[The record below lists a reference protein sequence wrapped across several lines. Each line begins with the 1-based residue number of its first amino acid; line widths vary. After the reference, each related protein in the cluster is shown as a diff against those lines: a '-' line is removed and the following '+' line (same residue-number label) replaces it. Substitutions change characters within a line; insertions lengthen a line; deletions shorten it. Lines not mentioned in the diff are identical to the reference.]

1 MRFTLLVP
9 FLFGFM
15 LNAKVVLPDILSD
28 NMVIQ
33 QNSTIKLWGTAKAKT
48 SVKIKVSWSTVPY
61 TCRSEKN
68 GQWQISIQ
76 TNAASFQKHTI
87 TISDGKLITIQN
99 VLIGEVWLCSGQSNM
114 EMSFNGFKNQP
125 IADANYYIS
134 NAKKESGIRMLNVV
148 KSSSI
153 NSNSVGKGKW
163 LESSPQNLP
172 SFSAT
177 AYFFA
182 LRLQEQLK
190 VPIGII
196 NSSYGGSCIEG
207 WLSLGN
213 LERYTDF
220 DFKQKIP
227 DSMSWQ
233 RPNVMY
239 QNMIK
244 PFRNY
249 VINGF
254 VWYQGESNVERYATY
269 AQKLQE
275 LVYLWRYTFDN
286 ADLPF
291 YVVEIAP
298 FLYGDLVQAAKLRE
312 AQFQGVNLMYNTGYV
327 CTNDLVLESEA
338 TNIHP
343 SQKKPI
349 GDRLANLVL
358 HDSYHFDT
366 IHAYSPSI
374 DQYCITN
381 DSIVLYFKN
390 SEQGFQ
396 FQQEFVGFE
405 VADSTKSFIS
415 ASASVGIDKNTLVIK
430 MGNGYVPMAVRY
442 CFKNFQLG
450 NVKSTYGLPL
460 VPFRTDD
467 WDN

>member
-1 MRFTLLVP
+1 MRIILLLP

-15 LNAKVVLPDILSD
+15 LNAKVVLPDMLSD

-33 QNSTIKLWGTAKAKT
+33 QNSSIKLWGTAKAKT

-207 WLSLGN
+207 WLSPGN

-220 DFKQKIP
+220 DAKQKIP

-239 QNMIK
+239 QNMLK
-244 PFRNY
+244 PYRDY

-254 VWYQGESNVERYATY
+254 VWYQGESNVGRYGTY

-275 LVYLWRYTFDN
+275 LIYLWRYTFNN

-298 FLYGDLVQAAKLRE
+298 FLYGDLDPAAKLRE

-415 ASASVGIDKNTLVIK
+415 ASASLGIDKNTLVIK

>member
-1 MRFTLLVP
+1 MRIILLLP

-15 LNAKVVLPDILSD
+15 LNAKVVLPDMLSN

-114 EMSFNGFKNQP
+114 EMSFNGYKDQP

-207 WLSLGN
+207 WLSPGN

-220 DFKQKIP
+220 DAKQKIP

-239 QNMIK
+239 QNMLK
-244 PFRNY
+244 PYRDY

-254 VWYQGESNVERYATY
+254 VWYQGESNVGRYGTY

-275 LVYLWRYTFDN
+275 LIYLWRYTFNN

-298 FLYGDLVQAAKLRE
+298 FLYGDLDPAAKLRE

-415 ASASVGIDKNTLVIK
+415 ASASLGIDKNTLVIK

>member
-1 MRFTLLVP
+1 
-9 FLFGFM
+9 M
-15 LNAKVVLPDILSD
+15 LNAKVVLPDVLSD

-48 SVKIKVSWSTVPY
+48 AVKIKVSWSTVPY

-148 KSSSI
+148 KSASL

-207 WLSLGN
+207 WLSPGN

-220 DFKQKIP
+220 DFRQKIP

-239 QNMIK
+239 QNMLK

-275 LVYLWRYTFDN
+275 LVYLWRYTFDK

-312 AQFQGVNLMYNTGYV
+312 AQFQGVNLMDNTAYV

-338 TNIHP
+338 MNIHP

-366 IHAYSPSI
+366 IHAYSPSL
-374 DQYCITN
+374 DQFCITN
-381 DSIVLYFKN
+381 DSIVLHFKN

-396 FQQEFVGFE
+396 FQQEFIGFE

-415 ASASVGIDKNTLVIK
+415 ARAMLGIDKNTLVIK
-430 MGNGYVPMAVRY
+430 MGDGYVPIAVRY

-467 WDN
+467 WSN

>member
-1 MRFTLLVP
+1 MRIILLLP

-33 QNSTIKLWGTAKAKT
+33 QNSSIKLWGTAKAKT

-207 WLSLGN
+207 WLSPGN

-467 WDN
+467 WSN

>member
-15 LNAKVVLPDILSD
+15 LNAKVVLPDMLSD

-33 QNSTIKLWGTAKAKT
+33 QNSSIKLWGTAKAKT

-207 WLSLGN
+207 WLSPGN
-213 LERYTDF
+213 LEKYTDF
-220 DFKQKIP
+220 DFRQKIP

-239 QNMIK
+239 QNMLK

-286 ADLPF
+286 SDLPF
-291 YVVEIAP
+291 YAVEIAP
-298 FLYGDLVQAAKLRE
+298 FQYGNGVQAAKLRE
-312 AQFQGVNLMYNTGYV
+312 AQFKGINAIKNTGFV
-327 CTNDLVLESEA
+327 CTNDLVAESEA

-358 HDSYHFDT
+358 HDTYHVDT
-366 IHAYSPSI
+366 IKANSPSLEHVT
-374 DQYCITN
+374 ITS
-381 DSIVLYFKN
+381 DSIVMQFEN
-390 SEQGFQ
+390 SYEGLQNQ
-396 FQQEFVGFE
+396 LEFIGFE
-405 VADSTKSFIS
+405 VADSTTFFRTAQPFLGADKSSLIIK
-415 ASASVGIDKNTLVIK
+415 IDKGFAPI
-430 MGNGYVPMAVRY
+430 AVRY
-442 CFKNFQLG
+442 CFKNFQVG
-450 NVKSTYGLPL
+450 NVKNSVGLPL
-460 VPFRTDD
+460 VPFRTDE

>member
-33 QNSTIKLWGTAKAKT
+33 QNSSIKLWGTAKAKT

-207 WLSLGN
+207 WLSPGN

-366 IHAYSPSI
+366 IHAYSPAF

-381 DSIVLYFKN
+381 DSIVLHFKN

-415 ASASVGIDKNTLVIK
+415 ASASAGIDKNTLVIK
-430 MGNGYVPMAVRY
+430 MGNGYVPLAVRY

>member
-15 LNAKVVLPDILSD
+15 LNAKVVLPDMLSD

-33 QNSTIKLWGTAKAKT
+33 QNSSIKLWGTAKAKT

-207 WLSLGN
+207 WLSPGN

-312 AQFQGVNLMYNTGYV
+312 AQFQGVNLMDNTAYV

-366 IHAYSPSI
+366 IHAYSPAF

-430 MGNGYVPMAVRY
+430 MGNGYVPLAVRY

>member
-15 LNAKVVLPDILSD
+15 LNAKVVLPDMLSD

-33 QNSTIKLWGTAKAKT
+33 QNSSIKLWGTAKAKT

-114 EMSFNGFKNQP
+114 EMSFNGYKDQP

-196 NSSYGGSCIEG
+196 NTSYGGSCIEG
-207 WLSLGN
+207 WLCPEN
-213 LERYTDF
+213 LEKYTDF
-220 DFKQKIP
+220 DFRQKIP

-249 VINGF
+249 IINGF

-298 FLYGDLVQAAKLRE
+298 FLYGDVVQAAKLRE
-312 AQFQGVNLMYNTGYV
+312 AQFQGVNLMDNSAYV
-327 CTNDLVLESEA
+327 CTNDLVFESEII
-338 TNIHP
+338 NIHP

-349 GDRLANLVL
+349 GDRVANLVL
-358 HDSYHFDT
+358 HKNYGFDS
-366 IHAYSPSI
+366 IKANSPSLSRFSI
-374 DQYCITN
+374 FS
-381 DSIVLYFKN
+381 DSIILNFDN
-390 SEQGFQ
+390 SYDGFLSQ
-396 FQQEFVGFE
+396 KDIVGFE
-405 VADSTKSFIS
+405 IADSTQIFRKAEAFFGEANNTIS
-415 ASASVGIDKNTLVIK
+415 IK
-430 MGNGYVPMAVRY
+430 FEKDFRPIAVRY
-442 CFKNFQLG
+442 CFKNFQIG
-450 NVKSTYGLPL
+450 NVKNSVGLPL
-460 VPFRTDD
+460 IPFRTDD
-467 WDN
+467 WSH

>member
-9 FLFGFM
+9 FLFCFM
-15 LNAKVVLPDILSD
+15 LNAKVVLPDVLSD

-33 QNSTIKLWGTAKAKT
+33 QNSTIKLWGSAKAKT
-48 SVKIKVSWSTVPY
+48 AVKIKVSWSTVSY

-68 GQWQISIQ
+68 GQWQLSIK

-148 KSSSI
+148 KSASL

-207 WLSLGN
+207 WLSPGN

-220 DFKQKIP
+220 DFRQKIP

-239 QNMIK
+239 QNMLK

-275 LVYLWRYTFDN
+275 LVYLWRYTFDK

-312 AQFQGVNLMYNTGYV
+312 AQFQGVNLMDNTAYV

-338 TNIHP
+338 MNIHP

-358 HDSYHFDT
+358 HESYHFDT
-366 IHAYSPSI
+366 IHAYSPSL
-374 DQYCITN
+374 DQFCITN
-381 DSIVLYFKN
+381 DSIVLHFKN

-396 FQQEFVGFE
+396 FQQEFIGFE

-415 ASASVGIDKNTLVIK
+415 ARAMLGIDKNTLVIK
-430 MGNGYVPMAVRY
+430 MGDGYVPIAVRY

-467 WDN
+467 WSN

>member
-1 MRFTLLVP
+1 
-9 FLFGFM
+9 M
-15 LNAKVVLPDILSD
+15 LNAKVVLPDVLSD

-48 SVKIKVSWSTVPY
+48 AVKIKVSWSTVSY

-68 GQWQISIQ
+68 GQWQLSIK

-148 KSSSI
+148 KSASL

-207 WLSLGN
+207 WLSPGN

-220 DFKQKIP
+220 DFRQKIP

-239 QNMIK
+239 QNMLK

-275 LVYLWRYTFDN
+275 LVYLWRYTFDK

-312 AQFQGVNLMYNTGYV
+312 AQFQGVNLMDNTAYV

-338 TNIHP
+338 MNIHP

-366 IHAYSPSI
+366 IHAYSPSL
-374 DQYCITN
+374 DQFCITN
-381 DSIVLYFKN
+381 DSIVLHFKN

-396 FQQEFVGFE
+396 FQQEFIGFE

-415 ASASVGIDKNTLVIK
+415 ARAMLGIDKNTLVIK
-430 MGNGYVPMAVRY
+430 MGDGYVPIAVRY

-467 WDN
+467 WSN

>member
-1 MRFTLLVP
+1 MRIILLLP

-33 QNSTIKLWGTAKAKT
+33 QNSSIKLWGTAKAKT

-153 NSNSVGKGKW
+153 NSNSVGKGNW

-207 WLSLGN
+207 WLSPGN

-467 WDN
+467 WSN

>member
-1 MRFTLLVP
+1 MRIILLLP

-33 QNSTIKLWGTAKAKT
+33 QNSSIKLWGTAKAKT
-48 SVKIKVSWSTVPY
+48 SVKIKVSWSIVPY

-207 WLSLGN
+207 WLSPGN

-312 AQFQGVNLMYNTGYV
+312 AQFQGVNLMDNTAYV

-349 GDRLANLVL
+349 GVRLANLVL

-366 IHAYSPSI
+366 IHAYSPAF
-374 DQYCITN
+374 DQFCITN
-381 DSIVLYFKN
+381 DSIVLHFKN
-390 SEQGFQ
+390 SEHGFQ

-415 ASASVGIDKNTLVIK
+415 ASASLGIDKNTLVIK

>member
-1 MRFTLLVP
+1 MRIILLLP

-33 QNSTIKLWGTAKAKT
+33 QNSSIKLWGTAKAKT

-114 EMSFNGFKNQP
+114 EMSFNGYKDQP

-207 WLSLGN
+207 WLSPGN

-220 DFKQKIP
+220 DAKQKIP

-239 QNMIK
+239 QNMLK
-244 PFRNY
+244 PYRDY

-254 VWYQGESNVERYATY
+254 VWYQGESNVGRYGTY

-275 LVYLWRYTFDN
+275 LIYLWRYTFNN

-298 FLYGDLVQAAKLRE
+298 FLYGDLDPAAKLRE

-415 ASASVGIDKNTLVIK
+415 ASASLGIDKNTLVIK
-430 MGNGYVPMAVRY
+430 MGNGYVPLAVRY

>member
-1 MRFTLLVP
+1 MRFALLVP

-15 LNAKVVLPDILSD
+15 LNAKVVLPDVLSD

-48 SVKIKVSWSTVPY
+48 TVNIKVSWSTIDY
-61 TCRSEKN
+61 NCRSEKN
-68 GQWQISIQ
+68 GQWQISIR
-76 TNAASFQKHTI
+76 TNAASFQKHAI

-134 NAKKESGIRMLNVV
+134 NAKKESGIRMLNVI
-148 KSSSI
+148 KSASL
-153 NSNSVGKGKW
+153 NSKVVGKGNW
-163 LESSPQNLP
+163 LDSSPENLP
-172 SFSAT
+172 LFSAT

-182 LRLQEQLK
+182 LRLQAQLN
-190 VPIGII
+190 VPVGII
-196 NSSYGGSCIEG
+196 NSSYGGSSIEG
-207 WLSLGN
+207 WLSPGN

-220 DFKQKIP
+220 DTKQTIP

-233 RPNVMY
+233 RPYVMY
-239 QNMIK
+239 QNMLK
-244 PFRNY
+244 PYRDY
-249 VINGF
+249 VINGI
-254 VWYQGESNVERYATY
+254 VWYQGESNVGRYGTY

-275 LVYLWRYTFDN
+275 LIYLWRYTFNN

-298 FLYGDLVQAAKLRE
+298 YLYDEFDQAAKLRE

-327 CTNDLVLESEA
+327 CTNDLVNESEA
-338 TNIHP
+338 NNIHP

-349 GDRLANLVL
+349 GDRLASLAL
-358 HDSYHFDT
+358 HETYHLDT
-366 IHAYSPSI
+366 IHAYSPCF
-374 DQYCITN
+374 DQFCLSN
-381 DSIVLYFKN
+381 DSIVLHFKN
-390 SEQGFQ
+390 CDDGFQ

-415 ASASVGIDKNTLVIK
+415 ASATVGIDKNTLVIK
-430 MGNGYVPMAVRY
+430 MGNGYVPLAVRY

>member
-1 MRFTLLVP
+1 MRFTLLVS

-15 LNAKVVLPDILSD
+15 LNAKVVLPDMLSN

-68 GQWQISIQ
+68 GQWQISIR
-76 TNAASFQKHTI
+76 TNSASFQKHAI

-114 EMSFNGFKNQP
+114 EMSFNGYKDQP

-207 WLSLGN
+207 WLSPGN

-220 DFKQKIP
+220 DAKQKIP

-298 FLYGDLVQAAKLRE
+298 FLYGDLDPAAKLRE

-415 ASASVGIDKNTLVIK
+415 ASASLGIDKNTLVIK
-430 MGNGYVPMAVRY
+430 MGNGYVPLAVRY

>member
-1 MRFTLLVP
+1 MRIILLLP

-33 QNSTIKLWGTAKAKT
+33 QNSSIKLWGTAKAKT
-48 SVKIKVSWSTVPY
+48 SVKIKVSWSIVPY

-114 EMSFNGFKNQP
+114 EMSFNGYKDQP

-207 WLSLGN
+207 WLSPGN

-312 AQFQGVNLMYNTGYV
+312 AQFQGVNLMDNTAYV

-349 GDRLANLVL
+349 GVRLANLVL

-430 MGNGYVPMAVRY
+430 MGNGYVPLAVRY

>member
-1 MRFTLLVP
+1 MRIILLLP

-15 LNAKVVLPDILSD
+15 LNAKVVLPDMLSN

-68 GQWQISIQ
+68 GQWQISIR
-76 TNAASFQKHTI
+76 TNSASFQKHAI

-114 EMSFNGFKNQP
+114 EMSFNGYKDQP

-207 WLSLGN
+207 WLSPGN

-220 DFKQKIP
+220 DAKQKIP

-239 QNMIK
+239 QNMLK
-244 PFRNY
+244 PYRDY

-254 VWYQGESNVERYATY
+254 VWYQGESNVGRYGTY

-275 LVYLWRYTFDN
+275 LIYLWRYTFNN

-298 FLYGDLVQAAKLRE
+298 FLYGDLDPAAKLRE

-366 IHAYSPSI
+366 IHAYSPAF

>member
-1 MRFTLLVP
+1 MRIIILLP

-33 QNSTIKLWGTAKAKT
+33 QNSSIKLWGTAKAKT

-207 WLSLGN
+207 WLSPGN

-343 SQKKPI
+343 SQKKTI

-358 HDSYHFDT
+358 HDSYHFNT

-467 WDN
+467 WSN

>member
-1 MRFTLLVP
+1 MRIILLLP

-15 LNAKVVLPDILSD
+15 LNAKVVLPDMLSN

-68 GQWQISIQ
+68 GQWQISIR
-76 TNAASFQKHTI
+76 TNSASFQKHAI

-114 EMSFNGFKNQP
+114 EMSFNGYKDQP

-207 WLSLGN
+207 WLSPGN

-220 DFKQKIP
+220 DAKQKIP

-239 QNMIK
+239 QNMLK
-244 PFRNY
+244 PYRDY

-254 VWYQGESNVERYATY
+254 VWYQGESNVGRYGTY

-275 LVYLWRYTFDN
+275 LIYLWRYTFNN

-298 FLYGDLVQAAKLRE
+298 FLYGDLDPAAKLRE

-415 ASASVGIDKNTLVIK
+415 ASASLGIDKNTLVIK

>member
-15 LNAKVVLPDILSD
+15 LNAKVVLPDVLSD

-48 SVKIKVSWSTVPY
+48 AVKIKVSWSTVSY

-68 GQWQISIQ
+68 GQWQLSIK

-114 EMSFNGFKNQP
+114 EMSFNGFNNQP
-125 IADANYYIS
+125 IADANYYIL

-148 KSSSI
+148 KSASL

-207 WLSLGN
+207 WLSPGN

-220 DFKQKIP
+220 DFRQKIP

-239 QNMIK
+239 QNMLK

-327 CTNDLVLESEA
+327 CTNDLVLEFEA

-467 WDN
+467 WSN

>member
-1 MRFTLLVP
+1 MRFTLLVS

-15 LNAKVVLPDILSD
+15 LNAKVVLPDMLSN

-48 SVKIKVSWSTVPY
+48 SVKIKVSWSTIDY
-61 TCRSEKN
+61 NCRSEKN
-68 GQWQISIQ
+68 GQWQISIR
-76 TNAASFQKHTI
+76 TNSASFQKHAI

-114 EMSFNGFKNQP
+114 EMSFNGYKDQP

-207 WLSLGN
+207 WLSPGN

-254 VWYQGESNVERYATY
+254 VWYQGESNVGRYGTY

-275 LVYLWRYTFDN
+275 LIYLWRYTFNN

-298 FLYGDLVQAAKLRE
+298 FLYGDLDPAAKLRE

-415 ASASVGIDKNTLVIK
+415 ASASLGIDKNTLVIK

>member
-9 FLFGFM
+9 FLFCFM
-15 LNAKVVLPDILSD
+15 LNAKVVLPDVLSD

-48 SVKIKVSWSTVPY
+48 AVKIKVSWSTVSY

-68 GQWQISIQ
+68 GQWQLWIK

-125 IADANYYIS
+125 IADANYYIL

-148 KSSSI
+148 KSASL

-207 WLSLGN
+207 WLSPGN

-220 DFKQKIP
+220 DFRQKIP

-239 QNMIK
+239 QNMLK

-275 LVYLWRYTFDN
+275 LVYLWRYTFDK

-312 AQFQGVNLMYNTGYV
+312 AQFQGVNLMDNTAYV

-338 TNIHP
+338 MNIHP

-366 IHAYSPSI
+366 IHAYSPSL
-374 DQYCITN
+374 DQFCITN
-381 DSIVLYFKN
+381 DSIVLHFKN

-396 FQQEFVGFE
+396 FQQEFIGFE

-415 ASASVGIDKNTLVIK
+415 ARAMLGIDKNTLVIK
-430 MGNGYVPMAVRY
+430 MGDGYVPIAVRY

-467 WDN
+467 WSN

>member
-9 FLFGFM
+9 FLFCFM
-15 LNAKVVLPDILSD
+15 LNAKVVLPDVLSD

-48 SVKIKVSWSTVPY
+48 AVKIKVSWSTVSY

-68 GQWQISIQ
+68 GQWQLSIK

-148 KSSSI
+148 KSASL

-207 WLSLGN
+207 WLSPGN

-220 DFKQKIP
+220 DFRQKIP

-239 QNMIK
+239 QNMLK

-275 LVYLWRYTFDN
+275 LVYLWRYTFDK

-312 AQFQGVNLMYNTGYV
+312 AQFQGVNLMDNTAYV

-338 TNIHP
+338 MNIHP

-366 IHAYSPSI
+366 IHAYSPSL
-374 DQYCITN
+374 DQFCITN
-381 DSIVLYFKN
+381 DSIVLHFKN

-396 FQQEFVGFE
+396 FQQEFIGFE

-415 ASASVGIDKNTLVIK
+415 ARAMLGIDKNTLVIK
-430 MGNGYVPMAVRY
+430 MGDGYVPIAVRY

-467 WDN
+467 WSN

>member
-1 MRFTLLVP
+1 
-9 FLFGFM
+9 M
-15 LNAKVVLPDILSD
+15 LNAKVVLPDVLSD

-48 SVKIKVSWSTVPY
+48 AVKIKVSWSTVSY

-68 GQWQISIQ
+68 GQWQLSIK

-148 KSSSI
+148 KSASL

-207 WLSLGN
+207 WLSPGN

-220 DFKQKIP
+220 DFRQKIP

-239 QNMIK
+239 QNMLK

-275 LVYLWRYTFDN
+275 LVYLWRYTFDK

-312 AQFQGVNLMYNTGYV
+312 AQFQGVNLMDNTAYV

-338 TNIHP
+338 MNIHP

-366 IHAYSPSI
+366 IHAYSPSL
-374 DQYCITN
+374 DQFCITN
-381 DSIVLYFKN
+381 DSIVLHFKN

-396 FQQEFVGFE
+396 FQQEFIGFE

-415 ASASVGIDKNTLVIK
+415 ARAMLGIDKNTLVIK
-430 MGNGYVPMAVRY
+430 MGDGYVPIAVRY
-442 CFKNFQLG
+442 CFKNFQPG

-467 WDN
+467 WSN

>member
-1 MRFTLLVP
+1 MRIILLLP

-33 QNSTIKLWGTAKAKT
+33 QNSSIKLWGTAKAKT

-207 WLSLGN
+207 WLSPGN

-249 VINGF
+249 IINGF

-312 AQFQGVNLMYNTGYV
+312 AQFQGVNLMDNTAYV

-349 GDRLANLVL
+349 GVRLANLVL

>member
-1 MRFTLLVP
+1 MKFILLVT
-9 FLFGFM
+9 FLLGFFV
-15 LNAKVVLPDILSD
+15 NATIILPDVLSD
-28 NMVIQ
+28 NMVLQ
-33 QNSTIKLWGTAKAKT
+33 QNSSIKLWGSAKVNT
-48 SVKIKVSWSTVPY
+48 VVKVNVSWSTIGY
-61 TCRSEKN
+61 QCLADKN
-68 GQWQISIQ
+68 GQWKLFIP
-76 TNAASFQKHTI
+76 TNAASFQKHSI
-87 TISDGKLITIQN
+87 DISDGKSITIKN
-99 VLIGEVWLCSGQSNM
+99 VLVGEVWLCSGQSNM
-114 EMSFNGFKNQP
+114 EMSFKGFKNQP

-148 KSSSI
+148 KSASL
-153 NSNSVGKGKW
+153 NSNGVGKGKW

-207 WLSLGN
+207 WLCPEN

-220 DFKQKIP
+220 DFRQKIP
-227 DSMSWQ
+227 DSMSWK

-239 QNMIK
+239 QNMLK
-244 PFRNY
+244 PFGNY

-269 AQKLQE
+269 SQKLQQ

-298 FLYGDLVQAAKLRE
+298 FLYGDLAQAAKLRE
-312 AQFQGVNLMYNTGYV
+312 AQFQGVNLMDNTAYV
-327 CTNDLVLESEA
+327 CTNDLVAESEA

-358 HDSYHFDT
+358 HDTYHVDT
-366 IHAYSPSI
+366 IKANSPSLELVT
-374 DQYCITN
+374 ITS
-381 DSIVLYFKN
+381 DSIVMQFKN
-390 SEQGFQ
+390 SYEGLQNQ
-396 FQQEFVGFE
+396 LEFIGFE
-405 VADSTKSFIS
+405 VADSTTFFRTAQPFLGADKSSLIIKIDEGFVPIS
-415 ASASVGIDKNTLVIK
+415 
-430 MGNGYVPMAVRY
+430 VRY
-442 CFKNFQLG
+442 CFKNFQVG
-450 NVKSTYGLPL
+450 NVKNSAGLPL
-460 VPFRTDD
+460 VPFRTDE

>member
-1 MRFTLLVP
+1 MRFTLLVS

-15 LNAKVVLPDILSD
+15 LNAKVVLPDMLSN

-76 TNAASFQKHTI
+76 TNSASFQKHTI

-366 IHAYSPSI
+366 IHAYSPAF

-381 DSIVLYFKN
+381 DSIVLHFKN

-415 ASASVGIDKNTLVIK
+415 ASASAGIDKNTLVIK

>member
-9 FLFGFM
+9 FLFCFM
-15 LNAKVVLPDILSD
+15 LNAKVVLPDVLSD

-48 SVKIKVSWSTVPY
+48 AVKIKVSWSTVSY

-68 GQWQISIQ
+68 GQWQLWIK

-148 KSSSI
+148 KSASL

-207 WLSLGN
+207 WLSPGN

-220 DFKQKIP
+220 DFRQKIP

-239 QNMIK
+239 QNMLK

-275 LVYLWRYTFDN
+275 LVYLWRYTFDK

-312 AQFQGVNLMYNTGYV
+312 AQFQGVNLMDNTAYV

-338 TNIHP
+338 MNIHP

-366 IHAYSPSI
+366 IHAYSPSL
-374 DQYCITN
+374 DQFCITN
-381 DSIVLYFKN
+381 DSIVLHFKN

-396 FQQEFVGFE
+396 FQQEFIGFE

-415 ASASVGIDKNTLVIK
+415 ARAMLGIDKNTLVIK
-430 MGNGYVPMAVRY
+430 MGDGYVPIAVRY

-467 WDN
+467 WSN

>member
-207 WLSLGN
+207 WLSPGN

-312 AQFQGVNLMYNTGYV
+312 AQFQGVNLMDNTAYV

-349 GDRLANLVL
+349 GVRLANLVL

-415 ASASVGIDKNTLVIK
+415 ASASAGIDKNTLVIK
-430 MGNGYVPMAVRY
+430 MGNGYVPLAVRY

-467 WDN
+467 WSN

>member
-1 MRFTLLVP
+1 
-9 FLFGFM
+9 M
-15 LNAKVVLPDILSD
+15 LNAKVVLPDVLSD

-48 SVKIKVSWSTVPY
+48 AVKIKVSWSTVSY

-68 GQWQISIQ
+68 GQWQLWIK

-148 KSSSI
+148 KSASL

-207 WLSLGN
+207 WLSPGN

-220 DFKQKIP
+220 DFRQKIP

-239 QNMIK
+239 QNMLK

-275 LVYLWRYTFDN
+275 LVYLWRYTFDK

-312 AQFQGVNLMYNTGYV
+312 AQFQGVNLMDNTAYV

-338 TNIHP
+338 MNIHP

-366 IHAYSPSI
+366 IHAYSPSL
-374 DQYCITN
+374 DQFCITN
-381 DSIVLYFKN
+381 DSIVLHFKN

-396 FQQEFVGFE
+396 FQQEFIGFE

-415 ASASVGIDKNTLVIK
+415 ARAMLGIDKNTLVIK
-430 MGNGYVPMAVRY
+430 MGDGYVPIAVRY

-467 WDN
+467 WSN

>member
-1 MRFTLLVP
+1 MRFTLLVS

-15 LNAKVVLPDILSD
+15 LNAKVVLPDMLSN

-68 GQWQISIQ
+68 GQWQISIR
-76 TNAASFQKHTI
+76 TNSASFQKHAI

-114 EMSFNGFKNQP
+114 EMSFNGYKDQP

-207 WLSLGN
+207 WLSPGN

-312 AQFQGVNLMYNTGYV
+312 AQFQGVNLMDNTAYV

-366 IHAYSPSI
+366 IHAYSPAF

-415 ASASVGIDKNTLVIK
+415 ASASLGIDKNTLVIK
-430 MGNGYVPMAVRY
+430 MGNGYVPLAVRY

>member
-1 MRFTLLVP
+1 MRIILLLP

-33 QNSTIKLWGTAKAKT
+33 QNSSIKLWGTAKAKT

-68 GQWQISIQ
+68 GQWQISIR
-76 TNAASFQKHTI
+76 TNSASFQKHAI

-114 EMSFNGFKNQP
+114 EMSFNGYKDQP

-207 WLSLGN
+207 WLSPGN

-220 DFKQKIP
+220 DAKQKIP

-312 AQFQGVNLMYNTGYV
+312 AQFQGVNLMDNTAYV

-349 GDRLANLVL
+349 GVRLANLVL

-366 IHAYSPSI
+366 IHAYSPAF
-374 DQYCITN
+374 DQFCITN
-381 DSIVLYFKN
+381 DSIVLHFKN

-430 MGNGYVPMAVRY
+430 MGNGYVPLAVRY

>member
-1 MRFTLLVP
+1 MKFILLVT
-9 FLFGFM
+9 FLFGFFV
-15 LNAKVVLPDILSD
+15 NATIILPDVLSD

-48 SVKIKVSWSTVPY
+48 AVKIKVSWSTVPY

-114 EMSFNGFKNQP
+114 EMSFNGFKDQP
-125 IADANYYIS
+125 IVDANYYIA
-134 NAKKESGIRMLNVV
+134 NAKRESGIRMLNVV
-148 KSSSI
+148 KSASL
-153 NSNSVGKGKW
+153 NSNIVGKGKW
-163 LESSPQNLP
+163 RESSPQNLP

-196 NSSYGGSCIEG
+196 NTSYGGSCIEG
-207 WLSLGN
+207 WLSPEN
-213 LERYTDF
+213 LEKYSDF
-220 DFKQKIP
+220 DFRQKIS

-239 QNMIK
+239 QNMLK

-291 YVVEIAP
+291 YAVEIAP
-298 FLYGDLVQAAKLRE
+298 FQYVNGVQAAKLRE
-312 AQFQGVNLMYNTGYV
+312 AQFKGINAIKKTGFV
-327 CTNDLVLESEA
+327 CTNDLVAESEA

-358 HDSYHFDT
+358 HDTYHVDT
-366 IHAYSPSI
+366 IKANSPSLELVT
-374 DQYCITN
+374 ITS
-381 DSIVLYFKN
+381 DSIVMQFKN
-390 SEQGFQ
+390 SYEGLQNQ
-396 FQQEFVGFE
+396 LEFIGFE
-405 VADSTKSFIS
+405 VADSTTFFRTAQPFLGADKSSLI
-415 ASASVGIDKNTLVIK
+415 IK
-430 MGNGYVPMAVRY
+430 INKEFVPIAVRY
-442 CFKNFQLG
+442 CFKNFQVG
-450 NVKSTYGLPL
+450 NVKNSVGLPL
-460 VPFRTDD
+460 VPFRTDE

>member
-9 FLFGFM
+9 FLFCFM
-15 LNAKVVLPDILSD
+15 LNAKVVLPDVLSD

-48 SVKIKVSWSTVPY
+48 AVKIKVSWSTVSY

-68 GQWQISIQ
+68 GQWQLSIK

-125 IADANYYIS
+125 IADANYHIS

-148 KSSSI
+148 KSASL

-207 WLSLGN
+207 WLSPGN
-213 LERYTDF
+213 LEKYTDF
-220 DFKQKIP
+220 DFRQKIP

-239 QNMIK
+239 QNMLK

-275 LVYLWRYTFDN
+275 LVYLWRYTFDK

-312 AQFQGVNLMYNTGYV
+312 AQFQGVNLMDNTAYV

-338 TNIHP
+338 LNIHP

-366 IHAYSPSI
+366 IHAYSPSL
-374 DQYCITN
+374 DQFCITN
-381 DSIVLYFKN
+381 DSIVLHFKN

-396 FQQEFVGFE
+396 FQQEFIGFE
-405 VADSTKSFIS
+405 VADSTKSFVS
-415 ASASVGIDKNTLVIK
+415 ASAKIGIDKNTLVIK
-430 MGNGYVPMAVRY
+430 MGDGYVPMAVRY
-442 CFKNFQLG
+442 CFKNFQPG
-450 NVKSTYGLPL
+450 NVKSSYGLPL

-467 WDN
+467 WSN

>member
-1 MRFTLLVP
+1 MRIILLLP

-33 QNSTIKLWGTAKAKT
+33 QNSSIKLWGTAKAKT

-68 GQWQISIQ
+68 GQWQISIR
-76 TNAASFQKHTI
+76 TNSASFQKHAI

-114 EMSFNGFKNQP
+114 EMSFNGYKDQP

-207 WLSLGN
+207 WLSPGN

-220 DFKQKIP
+220 DAKQKIP

-239 QNMIK
+239 QNMLK
-244 PFRNY
+244 PYRDY

-254 VWYQGESNVERYATY
+254 VWYQGESNVGRYGTY

-275 LVYLWRYTFDN
+275 LIYLWRYTFNN

-298 FLYGDLVQAAKLRE
+298 FLYGDLDPAAKLRE

-415 ASASVGIDKNTLVIK
+415 ASASLGIDKNTLVIK
-430 MGNGYVPMAVRY
+430 MGNGYVPLAVRY